1 MDKNGNKKPWENS
14 FSDDNAQEEGYLSR
28 IALRKQKENFKLI
41 LSVLVSIVA
50 LTAIFSL
57 VFGMSKQND
66 VQQYQSISKKKTKK
80 VTKPKKKVTKPQKNN
95 ESKHD
100 TEQNTSQ
107 NTSQNA
113 SQNTNETQTTS
124 NDQES
129 SGEQNPNDTNHDTS
143 QDKDNAEYVT
153 VNQSEG
159 IYRLATN
166 AGISVSQLQALNGL
180 NKNSVITPGQ
190 KLRIK

>member
-80 VTKPKKKVTKPQKNN
+80 VTKPQKNN

-107 NTSQNA
+107 NT

-143 QDKDNAEYVT
+143 QDNAEYVT

>member
-14 FSDDNAQEEGYLSR
+14 FSDDNAQEEGDLSR

-107 NTSQNA
+107 NTSQN
-113 SQNTNETQTTS
+113 TNETQTTS

>member
-14 FSDDNAQEEGYLSR
+14 FSDDNAQEEGDLSR

-41 LSVLVSIVA
+41 LAVLVSIVA

-107 NTSQNA
+107 NTSQN
-113 SQNTNETQTTS
+113 TNETQTTS

-129 SGEQNPNDTNHDTS
+129 SGEQNPNNTNHDTS

-180 NKNSVITPGQ
+180 NENSVITPGQ

>member
-14 FSDDNAQEEGYLSR
+14 FSDDNAQEEGDLSR
-28 IALRKQKENFKLI
+28 IALRKQKGNFKLI
-41 LSVLVSIVA
+41 LAVLVSIVA

-100 TEQNTSQ
+100 TEQNT
-107 NTSQNA
+107 